1 MSQPHVYQ
9 AALLRQQAE
18 IVLTGWGMA
27 ADIAAQTAELMI
39 ETDLLGI
46 DSHGISM
53 LPHYHKLLKAKM
65 WHPEA
70 RAKIVGETP
79 VTAVVDGCHSLGHAT
94 SMLAMELAVK
104 KAKTLGMGAVVVR
117 HSNHFGAAG
126 LYARYAAAQGMIA
139 LVTSTTRGRLL
150 VPTGAQWPVLGTN
163 PIAFSAPAT
172 KNSDFVLDMA
182 TTTVAANKIK
192 VYDFHDKT
200 LPAGWVVDDKGDTV
214 TDSKIGMDYVFQ
226 QFAGGLTPLGGQEEN
241 GGHKGYGLA
250 MMAQI
255 LAGPLADAAFGATRA
270 EGGMPNIGH
279 FFLAIDPKAF
289 RAENEFEHDLDEIID
304 TLHATPPSDAEQP
317 VLVAGE
323 PENQRHRQ
331 RSQDGIPLPLA
342 LINQLREIC
351 QQEGFVCLLDEAQSG
366 SQPVVKEPSWN

>member
-1 MSQPHVYQ
+1 MSASATYQ

-18 IVLTGWGMA
+18 IILKGWGMA
-27 ADIAAQTAELMI
+27 DDMAEQTAELMV

-53 LPHYHKLLKAKM
+53 LPHYHKLLKAEM
-65 WHPEA
+65 WHPHA

-79 VTAVVDGCHSLGHAT
+79 VTAVIDGCHSLGHAT
-94 SMLAMELAVK
+94 SMLAMETAVG
-104 KAKTLGMGAVVVR
+104 KARTLGMGAVVVR
-117 HSNHFGAAG
+117 NSNHFGAAG
-126 LYARYAAAQGMIA
+126 LYARHAARQGMIA

-163 PIAFSAPAT
+163 PIAFAAPAA
-172 KNSDFVLDMA
+172 KNDDFVLDMA
-182 TTTVAANKIK
+182 TTTVAANKVK
-192 VYDFHDKT
+192 VYDFHNKP

-214 TDSKIGMDYVFQ
+214 TDSQRGMDFVFQ
-226 QFAGGLTPLGGQEEN
+226 QFAGGLTPLGGQQEN

-255 LAGPLADAAFGATRA
+255 LSGPLADAAFGATRQ

-279 FFLAIDPKAF
+279 FFLALDPKAF
-289 RAENEFEHDLDEIID
+289 RGEQGFETSLDEIID
-304 TLHATPPSDAEQP
+304 TLHATPPSEESAP

-323 PENQRHRQ
+323 PENQCHRQ
-331 RSQDGIPLPLA
+331 RSLEGIPLPPA
-342 LINQLREIC
+342 LLTQLRDLC
-351 QQEGFVCLLDEAQSG
+351 RQEGFDYLLEEKS
-366 SQPVVKEPSWN
+366 